1 MHASNRFHEAW
12 DLTFDLCLHDYCED
26 SPACRGLAWFPAVH
40 PETKFLA
47 VSMKTKRERLRNASV
62 AAVSILG
69 LSSMGFAEVSVAG
82 SIADNYKAEH
92 TKLKPEVEL
101 LASKLKGLKEL
112 ALANPKA
119 VDAQFVSI
127 QTEAEFKLKAIQPRL
142 HYLALANSH
151 LVKADKA
158 SATVKNT
165 ATLESVF
172 STLNVA
178 RLSAENRVAQSK
190 TNQNAVI
197 TTAISEKPALKAKDI
212 SKDVEELLLSLSG
225 YLKDHEY
232 KMNRLR
238 SSVASELGIKFEE
251 GDKDD
256 PVTQRQ
262 ADLVALIAYRNYF
275 NPKGEAGL
283 SASIFGVAYGV
294 VRKEGYIL
302 ESETI
307 SKKGQMV
314 FLSPVKSVWGDSKL
328 KIGKW
333 GNSTLKRITE
343 KVINEASIVYSFD
356 GSKNWEELTS
366 DRKLIGVL
374 NKISAL
380 IEQNENLKDLDRAA
394 LEAWSQKVAESKY
407 VDGSVQSLDGQ
418 ALQAKIL
425 LGRQKSLVE
434 GIESANEYF
443 TSLKIILDANAQAK
457 VNLFSLASN
466 ATKLSDAD
474 RAVRRAK
481 MLTGKL
487 K

>member
-1 MHASNRFHEAW
+1 
-12 DLTFDLCLHDYCED
+12 
-26 SPACRGLAWFPAVH
+26 
-40 PETKFLA
+40 
-47 VSMKTKRERLRNASV
+47 MKTKRERLRNASV
-62 AAVSILG
+62 AAVSILAF
-69 LSSMGFAEVSVAG
+69 SSVSFAEVTIAG
-82 SIADNYKAEH
+82 SIASNYQAEYK
-92 TKLKPEVEL
+92 KLKPEVEL
-101 LASKLKGLKEL
+101 LASKLKGLQ
-112 ALANPKA
+112 ALAESNPKA

-142 HYLALANSH
+142 KYLALANPH

-158 SATVKNT
+158 SATVKNGP
-165 ATLESVF
+165 TLKSVF

-178 RLSAENRVAQSK
+178 RLSAENQVTQSK
-190 TNQNAVI
+190 TNQNTVI
-197 TTAISEKPALKAKDI
+197 TTAISEKPAPKAKDL

-238 SSVASELGIKFEE
+238 SSVASELGIKFED

-262 ADLVALIAYRNYF
+262 ADLVALIAYGNYF
-275 NPKGEAGL
+275 NPKGEAGF
-283 SASIFGVAYGV
+283 SASIFGAAYGA
-294 VRKEGYIL
+294 VRKEGFIV
-302 ESETI
+302 ESDKI
-307 SKKGQMV
+307 SEKGQAV

-333 GNSTLKRITE
+333 GNSTIKRITQ

-374 NKISAL
+374 DEISAL
-380 IEQNENLKDLDRAA
+380 IKQNENLKSLDKTA

-407 VDGSVQSLDGQ
+407 VDGSIQSLDGQ

-425 LGRQKSLVE
+425 LARQKLLVE
-434 GIESANEYF
+434 GVASANEYF

-466 ATKLSDAD
+466 ATKLSDAA
-474 RAVRRAK
+474 RAVGRAE